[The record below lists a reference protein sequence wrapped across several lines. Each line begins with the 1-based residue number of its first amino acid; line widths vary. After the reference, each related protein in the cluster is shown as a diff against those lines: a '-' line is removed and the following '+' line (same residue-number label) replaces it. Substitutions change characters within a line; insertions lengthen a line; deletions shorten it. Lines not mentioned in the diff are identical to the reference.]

1 MDMVAPKGLGFLS
14 YGEEGLRG
22 TDGLTP
28 GSLVGHSLLS
38 TVIAFCL
45 QGCFDWF
52 ERRLLLCPY
61 PTTGDERWVNSEHEA
76 LERGGLDAVEWLASL
91 Q

>member
-1 MDMVAPKGLGFLS
+1 MVAPKGLGFLS

-38 TVIAFCL
+38 TVIAL
-45 QGCFDWF
+45 PLSYNG
-52 ERRLLLCPY
+52 
-61 PTTGDERWVNSEHEA
+61 
-76 LERGGLDAVEWLASL
+76 
-91 Q
+91 